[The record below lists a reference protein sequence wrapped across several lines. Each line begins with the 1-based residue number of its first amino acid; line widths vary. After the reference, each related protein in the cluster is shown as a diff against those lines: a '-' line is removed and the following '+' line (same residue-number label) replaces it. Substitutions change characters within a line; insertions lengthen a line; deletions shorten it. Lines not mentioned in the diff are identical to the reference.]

1 MCQQK
6 TRKNEY
12 YSETFKTEV
21 VKQIESGKLSVLE
34 ASREYAIGGSMTVYR
49 WVNKYGTK
57 STEMK
62 RSEKKEKPEE
72 VLAAELRAREL
83 SAEVTALKRL
93 REFERLRSESYLQ
106 MIKRAEEKFQL
117 PIEKK
122 SGAKRSK
129 S

>member
-1 MCQQK
+1 MRQQK
-6 TRKNEY
+6 WRKKEY

-34 ASREYAIGGSMTVYR
+34 ASRQYAIGGSMTVYR
-49 WVNKYGTK
+49 WVKKYGTK

-72 VLAAELRAREL
+72 VMAAELRAREL
-83 SAEVTALKRL
+83 SAEVAALKRL
-93 REFERLRSESYLQ
+93 LEFERLRSESYLQ
-106 MIKRAEEKFQL
+106 MIKLAEEKFQI

-129 S
+129 G